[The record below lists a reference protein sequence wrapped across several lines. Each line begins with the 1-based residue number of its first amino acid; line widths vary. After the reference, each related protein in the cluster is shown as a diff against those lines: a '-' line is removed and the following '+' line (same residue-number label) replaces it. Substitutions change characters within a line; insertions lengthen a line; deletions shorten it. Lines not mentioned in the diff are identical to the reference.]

1 MTPDSAEHPVDY
13 LAQLLEP
20 VGACFTPEVAE
31 RVANLRASPQVQARI
46 DELAEK
52 NTEGE
57 ITEEELAEYDSYIHA
72 IDFIAI
78 LQAQARQVLARTGKA

>member
-1 MTPDSAEHPVDY
+1 MISESAEHTTNY

-20 VGACFTPEVAE
+20 VGECFTPEVAA
-31 RVANLRASPQVQARI
+31 RVANLRASPKVQARI

-57 ITEEELAEYDSYIHA
+57 ITKEELAEYDSYIHA
-72 IDFIAI
+72 IDFIAV
-78 LQAQARQVLARTGKA
+78 LQAQARLVLKRTGKA

>member
-1 MTPDSAEHPVDY
+1 MMTDSAEHTIDY

-72 IDFIAI
+72 IDFIAV
-78 LQAQARQVLARTGKA
+78 LQAQARLVLARTGKA

>member
-1 MTPDSAEHPVDY
+1 MTPDSAEHSIDY

>member
-1 MTPDSAEHPVDY
+1 MITESAEHGTNY

-20 VGACFTPEVAE
+20 IGACFTPEVAA
-31 RVANLRASPQVQARI
+31 RVANLRASPEVQARI

-57 ITEEELAEYDSYIHA
+57 ITAEELAEYDSYIHA
-72 IDFIAI
+72 IDFIAV
-78 LQAQARQVLARTGKA
+78 LQVQARLVLQRTGKA

>member
-1 MTPDSAEHPVDY
+1 MTPDSAEHPVGY

-20 VGACFTPEVAE
+20 VGACCTPEVAE

>member
-1 MTPDSAEHPVDY
+1 M
-13 LAQLLEP
+13 
-20 VGACFTPEVAE
+20 
-31 RVANLRASPQVQARI
+31 QARI

-72 IDFIAI
+72 IDFIAV
-78 LQAQARQVLARTGKA
+78 LQAQARLVLTKTGKA

>member
-1 MTPDSAEHPVDY
+1 MITDATEHTTSY
-13 LAQLLEP
+13 LARLLEP

-31 RVANLRASPQVQARI
+31 RVANLRASPEVQARI
-46 DELAEK
+46 GELAEK

-72 IDFIAI
+72 IDFIAV
-78 LQAQARQVLARTGKA
+78 LQAQARLVLTKTGKS